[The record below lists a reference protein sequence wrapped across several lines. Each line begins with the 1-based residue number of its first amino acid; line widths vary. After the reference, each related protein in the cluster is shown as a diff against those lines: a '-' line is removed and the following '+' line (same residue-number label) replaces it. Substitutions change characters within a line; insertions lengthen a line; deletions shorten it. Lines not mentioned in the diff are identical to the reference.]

1 MSSRVSS
8 ANLEECTKKLLA
20 EWHDTRTQWTDA
32 KSQEFARDYLEQLPS
47 MVAQTRN
54 VVEELDLLLRKL
66 RHECE

>member
-8 ANLEECTKKLLA
+8 ANLEECTKKLMA
-20 EWHDTRTQWTDA
+20 EWSGTRTYWADA
-32 KSQEFARDYLEQLPS
+32 KSREFERDYLEQLPN

-54 VVEELDLLLRKL
+54 AVEELDLLLRKV

>member
-20 EWHDTRTQWTDA
+20 EWADTKTYWTDA
-32 KSQEFARDYLEQLPS
+32 KSHQFERDYLEQLPN

-54 VVEELDLLLRKL
+54 VVEEIDNLLRKV
-66 RHECE
+66 RYDCE